1 MGILE
6 EIRKR
11 KVFCDGGMGSL
22 LQARGLKP
30 GELPGDMECAASGD
44 FKRGTFGI
52 PEGRAVT

>member
-1 MGILE
+1 MDILE

-30 GELPGDMECAASGD
+30 GELRRHGMCCIRR
-44 FKRGTFGI
+44 F
-52 PEGRAVT
+52 